1 MQKLQESFFN
11 QTQKEEM
18 LQRNT
23 GIGIRVAMPGIVQ
36 SFNSEEQTV
45 TVKCAV
51 REKVDLNGIQTWTEI
66 PLLLDVPI
74 VLPRAGGYVL
84 TMPVQRGDECLVIFS
99 DNCIDGWWQS
109 GGVQNQVEIRR
120 HDLSDGIAV
129 MGLWSQPNIVPGYST
144 DGAQLR
150 SVDGGASITISGGSI
165 SIKASSVNIDAANVN
180 IGSST
185 VIDGHNF
192 VGHTHGGVTSGGSNT
207 GGVSG

>member
-1 MQKLQESFFN
+1 MQKLQESFFS

-23 GIGIRVAMPGIVQ
+23 GIGIRVAAPGIIQ
-36 SFNSEEQTV
+36 SFNPAEQTV
-45 TVKCAV
+45 KVKCAV
-51 REKVDLNGIQTWTEI
+51 REKVDLNGTQTWEEI

-74 VLPRAGGYVL
+74 VLPRSGGYVL
-84 TMPVQRGDECLVIFS
+84 TMPIQKGDECLVVFA

-129 MGLWSQPNIVPGYST
+129 MGLWSQPNVIPGYSME
-144 DGAQLR
+144 GAQLR
-150 SVDGGASITISGGSI
+150 SLDGGASITISGGTV
-165 SIKASSVNIDAANVN
+165 SIKASSVNIEAENVN
-180 IGSST
+180 IGAST